1 MFSFDCLIIVLSGF
15 WSIKL
20 PKNRA
25 GNSLKHFQRNP
36 QITSLQTSLKTKC
49 GTLFDLNIG
58 IIKMRISSFKK
69 MSILAIAFNHSFIEW
84 AKTDFVVCINIIIKY
99 VTMLT
104 YLQVHKPFA
113 DTLKTKYFHCPLWFM
128 QKMTSGLLTYEN
140 DVQVS
145 PHTRL
150 TSLLIQT
157 WWPHPE
163 ADQWRKIQPISS
175 RECSIWHSFCSFSYL
190 QLY

>member
-15 WSIKL
+15 SSIKL
-20 PKNRA
+20 PKYRA

-36 QITSLQTSLKTKC
+36 QITSLQTSLKKKC
-49 GTLFDLNIG
+49 GTLFGLNIR

-69 MSILAIAFNHSFIEW
+69 MSILAVAFNHSFIEW
-84 AKTDFVVCINIIIKY
+84 AKTDFVMCINIIIKY

-175 RECSIWHSFCSFSYL
+175 LDCSI
-190 QLY
+190 